1 MKIGIDL
8 DGVVFDTEKEFRVYS
23 ELFDMLSLKQNSKK
37 NNKELRFQDRFNWSD
52 EQTQSFLDKYHR
64 RIDEEANYVPGAKD
78 VLHLLKKDGHQLV
91 VITARGGWNKEMID
105 ITKRRFYNDDMDIFD
120 KCYWAC
126 ENKGEVCLKEKIDVM
141 IDDSYEKC
149 KMISEEKIKT
159 IYLKDAPSYEIQDNE
174 YVKTLY
180 NWGEIYRYIS
190 ELSNKKKS

>member
-37 NNKELRFQDRFNWSD
+37 NNKELRFQDRFKWSD

-190 ELSNKKKS
+190 ELNNNNN

>member
-37 NNKELRFQDRFNWSD
+37 NNKELRFQDRFKWSD

-159 IYLKDAPSYEIQDNE
+159 IYLKDAPSYEMQDNE

-190 ELSNKKKS
+190 ELNNNNN

>member
-1 MKIGIDL
+1 
-8 DGVVFDTEKEFRVYS
+8 
-23 ELFDMLSLKQNSKK
+23 
-37 NNKELRFQDRFNWSD
+37 
-52 EQTQSFLDKYHR
+52 
-64 RIDEEANYVPGAKD
+64 
-78 VLHLLKKDGHQLV
+78 
-91 VITARGGWNKEMID
+91 
-105 ITKRRFYNDDMDIFD
+105 MDIFD

>member
-37 NNKELRFQDRFNWSD
+37 NNKELRFQDRFKWSD

-105 ITKRRFYNDDMDIFD
+105 ITKRRFYNDDMDMF
-120 KCYWAC
+120 
-126 ENKGEVCLKEKIDVM
+126 
-141 IDDSYEKC
+141 EKC
-149 KMISEEKIKT
+149 
-159 IYLKDAPSYEIQDNE
+159 
-174 YVKTLY
+174 
-180 NWGEIYRYIS
+180 
-190 ELSNKKKS
+190 